1 MPMPFQLIFMYPPKS
16 ILGIRP
22 TYGQNTGVLEGSIIG
37 KVGSCS
43 LKYGSLV
50 DPANEGV
57 IRVCG
62 FLVVHRKM
70 VG

>member
-1 MPMPFQLIFMYPPKS
+1 MHPVGQSAQMRQK
-16 ILGIRP
+16 GGTVTRA
-22 TYGQNTGVLEGSIIG
+22 TYGGNTGDSEGSVIG

-50 DPANEGV
+50 DPANEGG

-62 FLVVHRKM
+62 FLVVHPKM